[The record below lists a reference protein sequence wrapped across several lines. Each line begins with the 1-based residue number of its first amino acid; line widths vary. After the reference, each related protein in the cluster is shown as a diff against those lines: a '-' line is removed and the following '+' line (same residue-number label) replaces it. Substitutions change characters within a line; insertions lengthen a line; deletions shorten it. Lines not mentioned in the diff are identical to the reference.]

1 MIDLASVKVLF
12 SEELGSIAHYSYSR
26 DQRVLTVLR
35 ATSGCV
41 EARRF
46 KVMTLVESMQD
57 YATNFKL
64 MRAIKLVL
72 G

>member
-12 SEELGSIAHYSYSR
+12 SEELGSIAHYISYSR

-35 ATSGCV
+35 AVSGGV

-46 KVMTLVESMQD
+46 KVMTLVESM
-57 YATNFKL
+57 
-64 MRAIKLVL
+64 
-72 G
+72 